1 MTRAS
6 SLWREQ
12 EYRAA
17 PSKRN
22 PNAQVTN
29 FHPCRSVLMAS
40 TSSQPAPSET
50 SAANVASDDEAS
62 SRDSF
67 FLSQRDLPPLPDV
80 SPHVWN
86 KHNEK
91 QLRSALIGACK
102 RMPRNAEAH
111 FHLGLMY
118 MRSGD
123 FQPALRSFQHAR
135 NLTVERFNNY
145 QNNNIDP
152 PAPLKAQVARIRSH
166 CAQAAHLVALVME
179 RDKHTDILS
188 KTQKELI
195 ASIKQDCT
203 SPDAWNALGLVHLNE
218 GGSAGAR
225 DVFRTI
231 RQSFPDYLD
240 ALNNVGVAELGL
252 GNEELAIS
260 CFQKVLLC
268 DREHVEALSNYG
280 VVLLR
285 HGMYDAAVRA
295 FSAAVKGSP
304 PDARGLSFAW
314 GALAVAHAALGN
326 LDAADMA
333 AQRAESSA
341 AGCNRP
347 QFSMLRASVYARRVA
362 DARRRGVSLDAT
374 TSTFCTPE
382 RAHSLSQ
389 SSHEGTGASEGGS
402 NSRDAG
408 DGDDISD
415 GDENFGAN
423 EISVAD
429 KKVSSAGDHQNA
441 VSCQSAPASEL
452 SNENLINESKA
463 RPSDYTSVVRSVQG
477 EAVQI
482 KNETDAQIKEAD
494 LKNERAASINGEAFL
509 NDSDHR
515 PIVASNDQLTT
526 SVFPVSSVIPSN
538 SASIGED
545 LDPRPAIDSA
555 VLRLRA
561 LARELHSSSASTA
574 LGAALRLRHDC
585 AMEESGNRNFGAEA
599 AERLVEALEID
610 DDDATA
616 WVQLGLLQLGTGEYI
631 SAKEFCVQAVSRNG
645 NIEAGWN
652 ALAVACQLND
662 DPTDAASAFEM
673 ALNVINTNYCK
684 SDRWSLSG
692 DPTPP
697 NTARRLVFPL
707 PDAEGS
713 AGELPD
719 VSVDEEGCTIS
730 ASANRRSSEQN
741 FEIRRSADVD
751 ESEED
756 VSKLNTAGRNA
767 LAAVYNNLGNLR
779 RQEGRDFSEAL
790 TAYQKSLKYGGEN
803 PVVYNNLALL
813 YISSNKLEDASKML
827 DHALKLDPRLECA
840 VSNRLKLTALMRN
853 RESSAGAGED
863 DLDDFADDLDGDDQD
878 DNEEDEE
885 MGDNVDEIVDE
896 DEFEEDVFNEG
907 EATKSDSD
915 AEMENDMQ
923 DDASGIGSGG
933 DAQYEET
940 TNNRKREARRRFL

>member
-1 MTRAS
+1 
-6 SLWREQ
+6 
-12 EYRAA
+12 
-17 PSKRN
+17 
-22 PNAQVTN
+22 
-29 FHPCRSVLMAS
+29 MAS

-62 SRDSF
+62 TRDSF
-67 FLSQRDLPPLPDV
+67 FLSQRDLPSLPDF

-118 MRSGD
+118 LRSGD
-123 FQPALRSFQHAR
+123 FQPALRSFQHSR

-152 PAPLKAQVARIRSH
+152 PAPLKAQVARVRSH
-166 CAQAAHLVALVME
+166 CAQAAHLVALSME

-225 DVFRTI
+225 DVFCTI

-285 HGMYDAAVRA
+285 HGMYEAAVRA
-295 FSAAVKGSP
+295 FSAAVKGRP

-314 GALAVAHAALGN
+314 GALAVAQAALGN
-326 LDAADMA
+326 LDAADAA

-341 AGCNRP
+341 AGSNRP
-347 QFSMLRASVYARRVA
+347 QFSMLHASIYARRVA
-362 DARRRGVSLDAT
+362 DAHRRGISLDAT
-374 TSTFCTPE
+374 ASTFCTPE
-382 RAHSLSQ
+382 RVYSLSQ
-389 SSHEGTGASEGGS
+389 SSHEGADASEGGS

-408 DGDDISD
+408 DGDDVSD
-415 GDENFGAN
+415 GEENFTAN
-423 EISVAD
+423 DSITD
-429 KKVSSAGDHQNA
+429 KKTEEGSGDFQNNVSG
-441 VSCQSAPASEL
+441 QSGPASEP
-452 SNENLINESKA
+452 SNGDLLDESQA
-463 RPSDYTSVVRSVQG
+463 RLADNMRAVSVQSD
-477 EAVQI
+477 AI
-482 KNETDAQIKEAD
+482 PSKNEINPATVEA
-494 LKNERAASINGEAFL
+494 LPNNG
-509 NDSDHR
+509 NVPST
-515 PIVASNDQLTT
+515 IGKTYLTKSESQPNPSGDRLST
-526 SVFPVSSVIPSN
+526 SVFPTMPSVPSN
-538 SASIGED
+538 SASVGDDD
-545 LDPRPAIDSA
+545 LDPRPAIDGA

-574 LGAALRLRHDC
+574 LGVALRLRHDC

-610 DDDATA
+610 HNDATA
-616 WVQLGLLQLGTGEYI
+616 WVQLGLLQLGTGEYV

-662 DPTDAASAFEM
+662 DPADAASAFEM
-673 ALNVINTNYCK
+673 ALNVIHTNYCK
-684 SDRWSLSG
+684 DDRWSLSG

-713 AGELPD
+713 SVDHLD
-719 VSVDEEGCTIS
+719 VSVDEEGRTIS
-730 ASANRRSSEQN
+730 ASANGLSPQRNYGMRRN
-741 FEIRRSADVD
+741 AIVD
-751 ESEED
+751 ENEED
-756 VSKLNTAGRNA
+756 IAKLSATGRNA

-790 TAYQKSLKYGGEN
+790 TAYEKSLKVGGEN

-813 YISSNKLEDASKML
+813 YISSNKLDDASKML

-840 VSNRLKLTALMRN
+840 LSNRLKLTALIRN
-853 RESSAGAGED
+853 RESSVGAAED
-863 DLDDFADDLDGDDQD
+863 DLDDFEDDLDVAHEDDD
-878 DNEEDEE
+878 EDVEN
-885 MGDNVDEIVDE
+885 DDEIADE
-896 DEFEEDVFNEG
+896 DDFEEALNEG
-907 EATKSDSD
+907 EADRSNSNAK
-915 AEMENDMQ
+915 MENDVVYG
-923 DDASGIGSGG
+923 DGSGIDSGREYVKRG
-933 DAQYEET
+933 
-940 TNNRKREARRRFL
+940 NNRY